1 MVGLLT
7 LACSFMT
14 NLFSNDQ
21 SQVTPIVNYVTTPT
35 EDLLAFGGELTKKVI
50 STDVHIPIP
59 TRNITP
65 ELIGEIE
72 ELYKIIFINQII
84 AETVENAAQTII
96 LEDGD
101 DTTEKSVEAILRIDT
116 VTGAL
121 NSVLADILTSET
133 FLTEWVGFVDLSERI
148 LSLTLSWGKREVYTP
163 EVLEEITRIIGLN
176 EMMEQQFA
184 DTIIAKYDLDEE
196 KVKEIRAGIADML
209 TSTSVSVEITRLVE
223 EVNKSEVP
231 LKPTRMP
238 TNTKVPFTPRP
249 SNTLGP
255 TPTPRPTR
263 TPTPIPQ
270 PIVLTGSGDAVVD
283 IEKDDSAALVHIT
296 YTGSSNFV
304 VWNYGTD
311 GEKIDLLI
319 NTIGSYDG
327 TRPLDFLADEH
338 TARFTVES
346 SGQWVIEVLPL
357 QEIRT
362 VNVPGTFDGSG
373 DDVINLSGSDPD
385 LLKIDA
391 SQAKSN
397 FVIWGYGNGMDLLI
411 NEIAPYDGV
420 IIAGKDT
427 SILVIEAEGPWTIEV
442 TD

>member
-1 MVGLLT
+1 
-7 LACSFMT
+7 
-14 NLFSNDQ
+14 
-21 SQVTPIVNYVTTPT
+21 
-35 EDLLAFGGELTKKVI
+35 
-50 STDVHIPIP
+50 
-59 TRNITP
+59 
-65 ELIGEIE
+65 
-72 ELYKIIFINQII
+72 
-84 AETVENAAQTII
+84 
-96 LEDGD
+96 
-101 DTTEKSVEAILRIDT
+101 
-116 VTGAL
+116 
-121 NSVLADILTSET
+121 
-133 FLTEWVGFVDLSERI
+133 
-148 LSLTLSWGKREVYTP
+148 
-163 EVLEEITRIIGLN
+163 
-176 EMMEQQFA
+176 
-184 DTIIAKYDLDEE
+184 YDLDEE